1 MKRKIIILKTLNK
14 TQEDLK
20 TESRKT
26 QLLIN
31 RNELKMKGE
40 ERKKRKK

>member
-1 MKRKIIILKTLNK
+1 MKRKIIILKTLIK

-26 QLLIN
+26 QLLN